1 MNVTP
6 DFLVVHQKM
15 LHVFVYVLEKVKAIF
30 SFFFGHSLQ
39 MVDEIYFR

>member
-30 SFFFGHSLQ
+30 SFFWTFTTNG
-39 MVDEIYFR
+39 